1 MLNFLVGFIFVFF
14 LFIFQTRDAVFT
26 TIKPLVRGTVA
37 VLKGLLVEPGE
48 AYKEAAAKISSLHEE
63 GFNLRIPSSEEV
75 DQFHNQVLILV
86 KPPE

>member
-1 MLNFLVGFIFVFF
+1 MFFLV
-14 LFIFQTRDAVFT
+14 IFQTRDAVFT

-48 AYKEAAAKISSLHEE
+48 AYKAAAAKISSLHEE
-63 GFNLRIPSSEEV
+63 VFNLQIPSSEEV
-75 DQFHNQVLILV
+75 DQFHNQVHVLILV